1 VTQSHSI
8 FNSNKQ
14 YIYYS
19 NTVVCRQLAMNM
31 EEADALAALH
41 EELRG
46 AVLSRFGNSGQCSA
60 PPSQAHIEALIE
72 ERRYGVGRRRLGG

>member
-1 VTQSHSI
+1 MS
-8 FNSNKQ
+8 
-14 YIYYS
+14 
-19 NTVVCRQLAMNM
+19 M